1 MQIVG
6 QKHLRDILLDLKDLP
21 RLLLLVGD
29 RGSGKTELTKLL
41 AQHYNM
47 EFISIGNKI
56 DDVRQLIESSVAVS
70 KPTLFSIGDG
80 DSMTIPA
87 MNAMLKITE
96 EPPKNVYIV
105 IEATNRINILNT
117 IQSRATTVY
126 IDAYSQI
133 ELEQIYDTNNIN
145 NKYKKQL
152 LLCCKTPGQIIDW
165 GNKFDEVYDYAFKV
179 YSNILGVSTGNA
191 FKICNKINLG
201 KDEDKIELE
210 LFFQCFLQ
218 IVREAIMIC
227 DVDDL
232 EKLSKMIR
240 VTCEA
245 IDDLHIKAANK
256 KTVFDIWVLDIRRL
270 RE

>member
-6 QKHLRDILLDLKDLP
+6 QRDLLNLLLNLKKLP
-21 RLLLLVGD
+21 SLLLLVGGK
-29 RGSGKTELTKLL
+29 GSGKTEITKLL

-47 EFISIGNKI
+47 EFIAVGNKI
-56 DDVRQLIESSVAVS
+56 DDIRQLIENSVAVS
-70 KPTLFSIGDG
+70 RPTLFSIGDG
-80 DSMTIPA
+80 DNMTVPA
-87 MNAMLKITE
+87 MNAMLKLAE
-96 EPPKNVYIV
+96 EPSKNVYIV
-105 IEATNRINILNT
+105 IEATNQVNILNT
-117 IQSRATTVY
+117 IQSRATTAY
-126 IDAYSQI
+126 INPYKQI
-133 ELEQIYDTNNIN
+133 ELEQIYEDNKIN
-145 NKYKKQL
+145 SNYKKQL

-201 KDEDKIELE
+201 KDEDKIDLE

-227 DVDDL
+227 DINDL
-232 EKLSKMIR
+232 QKLSTMIR

-245 IDDLHIKAANK
+245 VDDLHIKSTNK

>member
-105 IEATNRINILNT
+105 IEATNQVNILNT

-126 IDAYSQI
+126 IDPYKQI
-133 ELEQIYDTNNIN
+133 ELEQIYED
-145 NKYKKQL
+145 NKLNSNYKKQL
-152 LLCCKTPGQIIDW
+152 LLCCKTPGQIIEF

-201 KDEDKIELE
+201 KDEDKIDLE

-227 DVDDL
+227 DIDDL
-232 EKLSKMIR
+232 QKLSTMIR

-245 IDDLHIKAANK
+245 VDDLHIKSTNK